1 MSTKKTQ
8 CEMILAYMKENG
20 SITPEKQ
27 CRRSAVCGLP
37 RAFASR
43 ICEIKRTHK
52 IKTERVTAPGR
63 FGPVTFAR
71 YSLEQD
77 ESRNLTAE
85 QVRAMTPAEVRENY
99 GDILLSMQNW

>member
-1 MSTKKTQ
+1 MGAKKTQ

-20 SITPEKQ
+20 SITPVEAMQ
-27 CRRSAVCGLP
+27 EIGCMRL
-37 RAFASR
+37 ASR

-71 YSLEQD
+71 YSLEND

>member
-1 MSTKKTQ
+1 MATKKTQ

-20 SITPEKQ
+20 SITPVEAMQ
-27 CRRSAVCGLP
+27 EIGCMRL
-37 RAFASR
+37 ASR

-99 GDILLSMQNW
+99 GDILLSMPNW

>member
-1 MSTKKTQ
+1 MGAKKTQ
-8 CEMILAYMKENG
+8 CEMILAYMEEVG
-20 SITPEKQ
+20 SITPAEAMAEFG
-27 CRRSAVCGLP
+27 CMRL
-37 RAFASR
+37 ASR

-71 YSLEQD
+71 YSLEKD

-99 GDILLSMQNW
+99 GDILRSMPNW

>member
-1 MSTKKTQ
+1 MATKKTQ

-20 SITPEKQ
+20 SITPVEAMQ
-27 CRRSAVCGLP
+27 EIGCMRL
-37 RAFASR
+37 ASR

-99 GDILLSMQNW
+99 CDILLSMPNW